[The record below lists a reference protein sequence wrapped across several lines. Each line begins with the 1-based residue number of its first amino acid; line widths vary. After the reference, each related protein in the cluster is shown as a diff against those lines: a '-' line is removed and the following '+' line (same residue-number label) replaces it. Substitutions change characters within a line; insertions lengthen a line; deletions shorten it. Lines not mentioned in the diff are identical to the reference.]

1 MGYQIKF
8 YGSEKSGT
16 TDVELS
22 AWTNGHN
29 EITIDIYDNC
39 ENLISLDKKTA
50 IRFVRELKK
59 QIALLED

>member
-8 YGSEKSGT
+8 YGSEQSET